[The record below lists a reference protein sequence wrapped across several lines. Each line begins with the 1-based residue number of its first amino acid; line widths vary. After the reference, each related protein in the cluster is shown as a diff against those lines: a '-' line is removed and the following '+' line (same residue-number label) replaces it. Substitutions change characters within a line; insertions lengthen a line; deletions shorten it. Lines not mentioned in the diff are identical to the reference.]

1 MRQAQS
7 QDGQCRK
14 SVKVSLEEMF
24 QIMCSQEAFDS
35 PVVLCAAYIALLKT
49 HIASPELV
57 KCFGTEISKLDP
69 VAYDLVLQELLNT
82 ARQEVTVIEACL
94 IALDSAPQGASF
106 FIRLMIGKDIPFT
119 ISKLLFELT
128 RHFLTTAT
136 SEIFIGL
143 LKLILKILREQVIN
157 L

>member
-35 PVVLCAAYIALLKT
+35 PVILCAAYIALLKT
-49 HIASPELV
+49 NIASPNLV
-57 KCFGTEISKLDP
+57 TCFGTEISKLDP

-82 ARQEVTVIEACL
+82 ARQQTTVIEALL

-106 FIRLMIGKDIPFT
+106 SSD
-119 ISKLLFELT
+119 
-128 RHFLTTAT
+128 
-136 SEIFIGL
+136 
-143 LKLILKILREQVIN
+143 
-157 L
+157 